1 MKKNIPILIAGII
14 MAFTSILHLTGG
26 QVDHVVPLLASELD
40 PTDKAVLL
48 GVWHMVTVSLFIMA
62 FWLLRQGIKPID
74 KRNDTMRF
82 IAWLNLL
89 FGLAFILVSLLRSA
103 FAPQWILFLP
113 MGILILFGL
122 RRKILIS
129 DLPT

>member
-1 MKKNIPILIAGII
+1 MKKNLPILIAGVI

-26 QVDHVVPLLASELD
+26 QADHVVPLLASELD

-48 GVWHMVTVSLFIMA
+48 GVWHMVSVALFIMA
-62 FWLLRQGIKPID
+62 FWLIRQGLKPIA
-74 KRNDTMRF
+74 KRIDAMRF

-89 FGLAFILVSLLRSA
+89 FAIVFIIVSLVRSA

-113 MGILILFGL
+113 MGLLILFGL
-122 RRKILIS
+122 RSKTS
-129 DLPT
+129 ND